1 MLSSKAKKPGVRPI
15 ILQIVLCGFG
25 LNMHFICVPMLN
37 NPCQSFWLPL
47 HLTILL
53 WFSRKCAH
61 SYIFCYNFIGFYW
74 YPSFGRV
81 KQPSEPITLCPM
93 KLDIEFDIV
102 FEHMLYTF
110 YTMLVHYFM
119 RFLLFIFDRDKYS
132 IFYAYAKWPI
142 HGIWSATKCQMWV
155 VGLFLMYFARTKKL
169 LNSVAMINNQCGHLL
184 QEFRPVFGSAQ
195 NIPKIIHIGY
205 ISKISYRGTNEFE
218 WMRIKVAADR
228 VNPLLSATNICTYLK
243 VKKLSFSHLFKQ
255 RQCRLALQIDLSPW
269 AHPYIRLISLWIE

>member
-1 MLSSKAKKPGVRPI
+1 MFKIGWKEHQIGSLVTLSSKAKKPGVRPI

-25 LNMHFICVPMLN
+25 SNMHFICVPMLN

-61 SYIFCYNFIGFYW
+61 SYIFRNNFIGFYW

-155 VGLFLMYFARTKKL
+155 VGLFLMYFDREKK
-169 LNSVAMINNQCGHLL
+169 
-184 QEFRPVFGSAQ
+184 
-195 NIPKIIHIGY
+195 
-205 ISKISYRGTNEFE
+205 T
-218 WMRIKVAADR
+218 
-228 VNPLLSATNICTYLK
+228 T
-243 VKKLSFSHLFKQ
+243 
-255 RQCRLALQIDLSPW
+255 
-269 AHPYIRLISLWIE
+269 